1 MHYQT
6 GIRFSHH
13 ILELKGTWETHNS
26 NVKSKVCV
34 YVFAEMVSCLWEDS
48 SRERG
53 VPTSWEAWPTMNDL
67 NSWKAL
73 IRSSSQ
79 PLSRNYHLLV
89 VGTVAL
95 FLQQLRTSLSIFK

>member
-67 NSWKAL
+67 KFLESSYTELQSAAL
-73 IRSSSQ
+73 QELPFAGCWYRSPVSAATQ
-79 PLSRNYHLLV
+79 N
-89 VGTVAL
+89 
-95 FLQQLRTSLSIFK
+95 